1 VTAFALSHLTLI
13 RHAMPQVDAAMPPH
27 RWQLG
32 AEGRAAA
39 AALRTAVP
47 DPAHLV
53 ASDEPKAVETMRELA
68 GHRDIPMDPGFAE
81 VRRRKFWTTD
91 VEYRDLAR
99 SYLDGAEHPA
109 WEAHQAVVDRFDAAL
124 ARHTV
129 RAADAGRPLVVGT
142 HGMAMTLWLASRKLT
157 DSANTAFWEALR
169 FPDVIDVDLDVGR
182 ATVRGGG

>member
-13 RHAMPQVDAAMPPH
+13 RHAMPQVDADVPPH

-32 AEGRAAA
+32 LDGRAAA

-47 DPAHLV
+47 DPAYLV

-91 VEYRDLAR
+91 EEYRDLAR

-124 ARHTV
+124 ARNAA
-129 RAADAGRPLVVGT
+129 RAADAGRALVVGT
-142 HGMAMTLWLASRKLT
+142 HGMAMTLWLASRKLIDT
-157 DSANTAFWEALR
+157 ANTEFWEALR
-169 FPDVIDVDLDVGR
+169 FPDLIDVDLDAGA
-182 ATVRGGG
+182 ATVRKRL